1 MKIEVYVDVFLY
13 ILVGG
18 LSIVFYINFFLYI
31 LNEYDLYMNFFSKV

>member
-18 LSIVFYINFFLYI
+18 LSIVFYINFFFYVYF
-31 LNEYDLYMNFFSKV
+31 EFF